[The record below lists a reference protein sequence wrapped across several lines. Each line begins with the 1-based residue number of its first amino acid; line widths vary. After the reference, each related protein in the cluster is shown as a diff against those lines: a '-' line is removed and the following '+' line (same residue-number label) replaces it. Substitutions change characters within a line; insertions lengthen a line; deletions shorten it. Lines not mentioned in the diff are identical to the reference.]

1 MNSTETYQEVLT
13 QTPGSGGR
21 KRTSIFAS
29 DTDAKEETEA
39 NETQASELNEGKP
52 VPWWRR
58 GPRAGLVSFGN
69 SRSKPSCVSCFI
81 IGKIC
86 AYLDKEVG
94 ELVEITAEDKEEYKK
109 ECDRVRAL
117 AARAMERL
125 EKSLLEPLREDN
137 RFRRRYRIVSI
148 EDIQAEKT
156 EMVVDPILP
165 RGEVTILDG
174 DPGAGKSW
182 FWMALLA
189 GLTGSKVCPLPES
202 LRGANEIRSALILT
216 TEDDP
221 ARIIR
226 PRLEGLGA
234 DLKRIKIVQFASEE
248 EMFFTASDARDIQR
262 LVKENTP
269 DIVIVDPI
277 TLYASTEKGFDSKN
291 AEKVRKMLTPLIKIA
306 RETNCAFLVNRH
318 FRKTS
323 GKAMHQG
330 IGSIDYAA
338 TARSLLMIVKDP
350 TDRSGNPRIMA
361 HVKSTASP
369 EMREG
374 LMFSLDENQT
384 PPFQWEGV
392 CEVSPDELTD
402 YEGACNA
409 REDRS
414 RTDEA
419 KDFLREILA
428 GGQLVPIQE
437 CKEQANR
444 LGIADTTLLRAKREL
459 GVKAK
464 QSGFGQDK
472 AWFWCLE

>member
-1 MNSTETYQEVLT
+1 
-13 QTPGSGGR
+13 
-21 KRTSIFAS
+21 
-29 DTDAKEETEA
+29 
-39 NETQASELNEGKP
+39 
-52 VPWWRR
+52 
-58 GPRAGLVSFGN
+58 
-69 SRSKPSCVSCFI
+69 
-81 IGKIC
+81 
-86 AYLDKEVG
+86 
-94 ELVEITAEDKEEYKK
+94 
-109 ECDRVRAL
+109 
-117 AARAMERL
+117 
-125 EKSLLEPLREDN
+125 
-137 RFRRRYRIVSI
+137 
-148 EDIQAEKT
+148 
-156 EMVVDPILP
+156 
-165 RGEVTILDG
+165 
-174 DPGAGKSW
+174 
-182 FWMALLA
+182 
-189 GLTGSKVCPLPES
+189 
-202 LRGANEIRSALILT
+202 
-216 TEDDP
+216 
-221 ARIIR
+221 
-226 PRLEGLGA
+226 
-234 DLKRIKIVQFASEE
+234 
-248 EMFFTASDARDIQR
+248 MFFTASDARDIQR

-437 CKEQANR
+437 CKEQAYR